1 MNMETEI
8 PEILLNKMKDFI
20 ESNPDNDQYSFI
32 TSAVN
37 NFLYKNGCE
46 DRRVAENYL
55 NDIFDQSPSK
65 ST

>member
-8 PEILLNKMKDFI
+8 PEILLNKMKDYI
-20 ESNPDNDQYSFI
+20 ESSPEYDQHSFI

-37 NFLYKNGCE
+37 NFLYKNGSE

-55 NDIFDQSPSK
+55 NDIFDQSPST